1 MGTSST
7 NLKHLKNLST
17 ELVGYSE
24 TPLSPITPISCPLT
38 MELTDTQPHE
48 KGTFYGTLVSIIS
61 FHSTDIIC
69 QATSGSNAT
78 HAACEA
84 RRERFPPSLK
94 LERVCTS
101 WRGGTTHTW
110 HFLILL
116 MIFDW
121 LGWWWWGGVITMC
134 ESAREQVFQYRGT
147 NPSTNPDTLVLITI
161 ITQHFCAS
169 TFHLKHENGTRSEI
183 RFACY
188 SHCYVMWW
196 YITKEIIASQC
207 PSSRDY
213 VLLIHNCTHLM
224 PACLFAVKA
233 ILSQSNLFTMKPWEV
248 MLLILTLVG
257 D

>member
-17 ELVGYSE
+17 ELVEYSE

-84 RRERFPPSLK
+84 RRERFTPSLK

-101 WRGGTTHTW
+101 WRGKQPILDTFSSSW
-110 HFLILL
+110 WYLI
-116 MIFDW
+116 D
-121 LGWWWWGGVITMC
+121 WGGGGG
-134 ESAREQVFQYRGT
+134 AG
-147 NPSTNPDTLVLITI
+147 L
-161 ITQHFCAS
+161 
-169 TFHLKHENGTRSEI
+169 
-183 RFACY
+183 
-188 SHCYVMWW
+188 
-196 YITKEIIASQC
+196 SQC
-207 PSSRDY
+207 ARARVNRYSNTEAQTR
-213 VLLIHNCTHLM
+213 VQTQTHL
-224 PACLFAVKA
+224 
-233 ILSQSNLFTMKPWEV
+233 S
-248 MLLILTLVG
+248 
-257 D
+257 